1 MVAVVVFTVGVVA
14 VVIVNV
20 FILYRFGEESDCFLL
35 RTKGGPTT
43 VGSAA
48 WKPALVFVVDVYV
61 SLLFRFG
68 FLECVKK

>member
-1 MVAVVVFTVGVVA
+1 MVTVVVFTVVVA
-14 VVIVNV
+14 VVVVNV

-48 WKPALVFVVDVYV
+48 WKSALVFVVDVYV